1 MNYVIVTGGCGG
13 LGRSSV
19 IELKKRGFNVIAI
32 DKIIKDKIDDVYYIE
47 ADLQDASSIDKA
59 YDEVKT
65 ILKDDKL
72 KAIVNL
78 AGIFKIETILDG
90 SEEDLRKMIDVNF
103 FGAFRMN
110 RKFIDLLTDGS
121 KIINCT
127 SELAGYSAIPFNSFY
142 GMSKVIYD
150 YYSDCLRRELNYLNV
165 KVIKVRAGSFTT
177 GLVKGVIND
186 YDEMVEKT
194 KYYKSQI
201 KKLKKLMDNEITKVR
216 DPLIFGKLIGKIV
229 SKKHNKLCYNIKRS
243 FKLRFMSALPE
254 KLQDKLYKAFVK

>member
-19 IELKKRGFNVIAI
+19 LELLNRGYHVIVL
-32 DKIIKDKIDDVYYIE
+32 DKIIKDKIDNVDYIE
-47 ADLQDASSIDKA
+47 MDVLDNNSIDKA
-59 YDEVKT
+59 YTAIKD
-65 ILKDDKL
+65 IIKDDKI

-103 FGAFRMN
+103 FGAFKIN
-110 RKFIDLLTDGS
+110 RKFIDLLDNKS

-150 YYSDCLRRELNYLNV
+150 YYSDCLRRELNYLNI

-186 YDEMVEKT
+186 YDDMVSKT
-194 KYYKSQI
+194 KYYKNQI
-201 KKLKKLMDNEITKVR
+201 EKLKKLMDNEITKVR
-216 DPLIFGKLIGKIV
+216 DPKIFGKLIGKIV
-229 SKKHNKLCYNIKRS
+229 DKKHNKICYNIKRS